1 MLGPGLGLGLRHG
14 PRPSMPKCR
23 QGGYQ
28 SRDRWSEH
36 SHWCGYGDC
45 DGPQLPLP
53 MAPPVSVARLLLLL
67 LLCLPPSRPTS
78 LGLWCDCCPPEG
90 TRSLALQK
98 SHHGVLGVTPLVVA
112 VATRTSEAS
121 IRAVW
126 RQDTWK
132 LGAPG
137 SGPCQ
142 GPRLVLG
149 LVLGLGLGLGLRLG
163 PRPGMPKCRQGNISL
178 EVAGAT
184 TATGAREPGK
194 IHQTIHK
201 KKHTLVGG

>member
-1 MLGPGLGLGLRHG
+1 M
-14 PRPSMPKCR
+14 
-23 QGGYQ
+23 
-28 SRDRWSEH
+28 
-36 SHWCGYGDC
+36 
-45 DGPQLPLP
+45 
-53 MAPPVSVARLLLLL
+53 
-67 LLCLPPSRPTS
+67 
-78 LGLWCDCCPPEG
+78 
-90 TRSLALQK
+90 
-98 SHHGVLGVTPLVVA
+98 
-112 VATRTSEAS
+112 
-121 IRAVW
+121 RAVW

-184 TATGAREPGK
+184 TATGVVITIAMVLSYHYPWRYRGHLRDRWCF
-194 IHQTIHK
+194 HQYRWHDCCCCPHIAVLPSGCGAIAAPQKVLGPLPFKSRIT
-201 KKHTLVGG
+201 GY